1 MKKTRI
7 LIADDHSVVRHG
19 LVTLLKYEK
28 DLDVVGEAADGV
40 AAVALAKETMPD
52 VAVLDLR
59 MPVMDGVAA
68 TRAIRR
74 ESPATRVLILTSFHM
89 SDDIARAVAAGAVGV
104 VAKHAAD
111 DELTSSIR
119 LVAAGETA
127 FPPELVCSREETP
140 VASLTPRQLDVL
152 QSAAR
157 GLSNAEIGT
166 ILGISKDMV
175 KAHMKVIL
183 KKLGAANRTEAVTM
197 AMRENI
203 IKA

>member
-28 DLDVVGEAADGV
+28 DFDVVGEASDG
-40 AAVALAKETMPD
+40 ATAVALAKETMPD

-59 MPVMDGVAA
+59 MPAMDGVAA

-74 ESPATRVLILTSFHM
+74 ESPATHVLILTSFHL

-111 DELTSSIR
+111 DELISSIR
-119 LVAAGETA
+119 LVAAGKSA
-127 FPPELVCSREETP
+127 FPPELVCSREEAPSAT
-140 VASLTPRQLDVL
+140 LTPRQLEVL

-166 ILGISKDMV
+166 IYGISKDMV

-183 KKLGAANRTEAVTM
+183 KKLGAANRTEAVTL
-197 AMRENI
+197 ALRENI
-203 IKA
+203 L

>member
-28 DLDVVGEAADGV
+28 DFDVVGEAADG
-40 AAVALAKETMPD
+40 ATAVALAKETTPD

-59 MPVMDGVAA
+59 MPALDGVAA

-74 ESPATRVLILTSFHM
+74 ESPATRVLILTSFHL

-111 DELTSSIR
+111 DELISSIR

-127 FPPELVCSREETP
+127 FPPELVCSREEAPAAT
-140 VASLTPRQLDVL
+140 LTPRQLEVL

-166 ILGISKDMV
+166 IYGISKDMV

-183 KKLGAANRTEAVTM
+183 KKLGAANRTEAVTL
-197 AMRENI
+197 ALRENI
-203 IKA
+203 L

>member
-28 DLDVVGEAADGV
+28 DFDVVGEAADG
-40 AAVALAKETMPD
+40 ATAVALAKETTPD

-59 MPVMDGVAA
+59 MPVLDGVAA

-74 ESPATRVLILTSFHM
+74 ESPATRVLILTSFHL

-111 DELTSSIR
+111 DELISSIR

-127 FPPELVCSREETP
+127 FPPELVCSREEAP
-140 VASLTPRQLDVL
+140 AAALTPRQLEIL

-166 ILGISKDMV
+166 IYGISKDMV

-183 KKLGAANRTEAVTM
+183 KKLGAANRTEAVTL

-203 IKA
+203 L

>member
-28 DLDVVGEAADGV
+28 DFDVVGEAADG
-40 AAVALAKETMPD
+40 ATAVALAKETTPD

-59 MPVMDGVAA
+59 MPALDGVAA

-74 ESPATRVLILTSFHM
+74 ETPAT
-89 SDDIARAVAAGAVGV
+89 
-104 VAKHAAD
+104 
-111 DELTSSIR
+111 
-119 LVAAGETA
+119 
-127 FPPELVCSREETP
+127 
-140 VASLTPRQLDVL
+140 
-152 QSAAR
+152 R

-166 ILGISKDMV
+166 IYGISKDMV

-183 KKLGAANRTEAVTM
+183 KKLGAANRTEAVTL

-203 IKA
+203 L